1 MGRKVK
7 ICKVLMIPQICF
19 IAIPRKAARKKF
31 AIREL
36 VIPFC
41 ITWKTALVFFEEAIF
56 EVMGQYKILLN

>member
-1 MGRKVK
+1 
-7 ICKVLMIPQICF
+7 MIPQIYF

-36 VIPFC
+36 VISFC

-56 EVMGQYKILLN
+56 DVMGQYQFLLD